1 MPIYLSPNFLLLLD
15 FMYQVMG
22 EYGYSIEHILMV
34 DIIPDPSVRRAMN
47 EINAGNNTL
56 WLLDTVSSLPMAIT
70 SIKMY
75 LCSILNNFFF
85 KNWVLKDYSVVLIFY
100 YLSLFQMILFG

>member
-1 MPIYLSPNFLLLLD
+1 
-15 FMYQVMG
+15 MG

-75 LCSILNNFFF
+75 LCIILINFFF

>member
-1 MPIYLSPNFLLLLD
+1 
-15 FMYQVMG
+15 MYQVMG

-56 WLLDTVSSLPMAIT
+56 WLLDTVSSLMAIT

-75 LCSILNNFFF
+75 LCSILK
-85 KNWVLKDYSVVLIFY
+85 KNIKNRVRKDYSACSDILLLQFISDDFIC
-100 YLSLFQMILFG
+100 MISDEVGHTKF